1 MIIWL
6 PFLIIFCLFTSF
18 YLFFLFKQKINKWQW
33 LFISY
38 YFFLYLGI
46 NSLKAINN
54 FLVLSLTNL
63 VTEAISITV
72 IISLTVIIFLLYQL
86 LFLLQ
91 NFKKESCIFDECIV
105 DFWLLVV

>member
-38 YFFLYLGI
+38 YFFYLGI
-46 NSLKAINN
+46 NSLKDINN

-72 IISLTVIIFLLYQL
+72 IISLTVIIFAIPAT
-86 LFLLQ
+86 FLLQ
-91 NFKKESCIFDECIV
+91 NLKKK
-105 DFWLLVV
+105 VVYLMNA